1 MNEVVA
7 KKFKDEN
14 KNTYTLDVNGKAV
27 DGVKAEVTISH
38 DDNHLI
44 AEFEIEEKQLRR
56 MATHHNDEVYEDSCV
71 EIFLKRDDEII
82 YRNFELSASMWAL
95 VGEGELQPNRV
106 RLDPKRIDKIE
117 RNIKI
122 LENNN
127 KSSHYIITEKINLRD
142 WGLLKEDE
150 KIEDLKLKG
159 NIYKCGFKLDE
170 PHQLTL
176 FEMKEGYTTFHDPT
190 CFKRIRFE

>member
-1 MNEVVA
+1 MKEIIA
-7 KKFKDEN
+7 KNFCAET
-14 KNTYTLDVNGKAV
+14 KNTYTLIDNGLPA
-27 DGVKAEVTISH
+27 DGVTVKVTISH
-38 DDNHLI
+38 DDDNLI
-44 AEFEIEEKQLRR
+44 AEFDIIEKQLRR

-71 EIFLKRDDEII
+71 EIFIMKDGDEF

-95 VGEGELQPNRV
+95 VGEGAPINRH

-127 KSSHYIITEKINLRD
+127 KKSHYLITEKINLRD
-142 WGLLKEDE
+142 WGFLAKNE

-159 NIYKCGFKLDE
+159 NIYKCGDKLED
-170 PHQLTL
+170 PHKLTL
-176 FEMKEGYTTFHDPT
+176 FEMKEGYTTFHDPS
-190 CFKRIRFE
+190 CFQRIKFE